1 MDDALVERT
10 RPYSSPE
17 AARDEASTARIYDFM
32 KIKFSENLF
41 DGSCMNC
48 IEM

>member
-17 AARDEASTARIYDFM
+17 AGAMKLALPGFM
-32 KIKFSENLF
+32 IL
-41 DGSCMNC
+41 
-48 IEM
+48 